1 MQMNSQKK
9 DFAEFN
15 AALDRLMRGGSFTE
29 AAHSAAS
36 ISEGADFAGET
47 NRHENTADGTLILQ
61 VSTANGSLPIQG
73 AKVTIMQNDNTV
85 IDTLTTNNSGKTVP
99 IRLSAPALEYSQTPG
114 NIVPYSTYNI
124 RVEKPGY
131 YTQEFFNIPIFAG
144 IKSIQ
149 GVSLEPL
156 GENAMP
162 GDRLA
167 VNETQP
173 NVLITNEGVMQ

>member
-61 VSTANGSLPIQG
+61 VSTALCRYRGQKLQ
-73 AKVTIMQNDNTV
+73 
-85 IDTLTTNNSGKTVP
+85 
-99 IRLSAPALEYSQTPG
+99 
-114 NIVPYSTYNI
+114 
-124 RVEKPGY
+124 
-131 YTQEFFNIPIFAG
+131 
-144 IKSIQ
+144 
-149 GVSLEPL
+149 
-156 GENAMP
+156 
-162 GDRLA
+162 
-167 VNETQP
+167 
-173 NVLITNEGVMQ
+173 